1 MNDLLLELF
10 SEEIPARMQ
19 RQAEASLA
27 DLVVKA
33 LADAGL
39 THGDVRTASTP
50 RRLTLRIDGLPERQ
64 PDVEIERRGPRT
76 DAPQAAIDGF
86 LGSLGDV
93 DLHLSEKAEK
103 KGTFLLARFTKPGR
117 ATTNL
122 LAEILP
128 DILARFPWPKS
139 MRWGDIEVRWVRPL
153 RSILCLLGGEV
164 VPIRFGPV
172 EAGRVTYG
180 HRFMA
185 PLPIEVTGF
194 ADYAA
199 KLREAK
205 VMLEADERRGE
216 ILKRAHELAEGE
228 SLVLEDDPTLFDEVA
243 GLVEWPV
250 PLIGRIDERFMDL
263 PAEVLVT
270 SMREHQKY
278 LALRHADGSLAP
290 RFIVVANLEARDGGA
305 AIVAGN
311 ERVLRARL
319 WDAAFFWQ
327 QDRRT
332 PLDDRRPALDAIVFH
347 ARLGSVG
354 ERVRRMEQ
362 LASELTTKV
371 PGADRDQARRAA
383 ALAKSDLVTGMV
395 GEFPEL
401 QGLMGR
407 YYALASGEAPAV
419 ADAIAQHY
427 APKGPLDTCPTEPV
441 SVVVALAD
449 KLDALAGFF
458 AIEERPTGTKD
469 PFALR
474 RAALGIIRLV
484 LENGLRLPLRE
495 AVGQAVAAYGDRFD
509 ATVRERV
516 PAEVAAFMADRLK
529 VHLRERGIRHDL
541 VSAAFAVGQD
551 DDFVRLVARIE
562 ALAAFLATD
571 DGANLLTAYRRAG
584 NIVRIE
590 TKKDGR
596 PYDEPPEAERLVEPA
611 EKALFAGLQDAGTAI
626 TDALEAEDYGRA
638 MAAVARLRRPLDAF
652 FETVRVNVGDEDLR
666 ANRLC
671 LLNRIRS
678 SLGAIAD
685 FDLIDDT
692 IAQREEARSS

>member
-1 MNDLLLELF
+1 MTDLLLELF

-19 RQAEASLA
+19 RQAET
-27 DLVVKA
+27 A
-33 LADAGL
+33 LAGLIEASFQDAGL
-39 THGDVRTASTP
+39 TGGEVRTASTP
-50 RRLTLRIDGLPERQ
+50 RRLTLRVAHLPERQ

-93 DLHLSEKAEK
+93 DVQLTEKAEK

-117 ATTNL
+117 ATADL
-122 LAEILP
+122 LAEMIP
-128 DILARFPWPKS
+128 DILGRFPWPKS
-139 MRWGDIEVRWVRPL
+139 MRWGDNEVRWVRPL
-153 RSILCLLGGEV
+153 RSILCLFGGEV
-164 VPIRFGPV
+164 VPFRFGPV
-172 EAGRVTYG
+172 ESGRITWG

-185 PLPIEVTGF
+185 PEPIEVTAF
-194 ADYAA
+194 EDYRDR
-199 KLREAK
+199 LRAAK
-205 VMLEADERRGE
+205 VMLDADERRDTILRAARDLAAGE
-216 ILKRAHELAEGE
+216 GLT
-228 SLVLEDDPTLFDEVA
+228 LEDDLALFDEVA
-243 GLVEWPV
+243 GLVEWPA

-278 LALRHADGSLAP
+278 LALRNPDGSLAP

-305 AIVAGN
+305 AITAGN

-327 QDRRT
+327 QDRKT
-332 PLDDRRPALDAIVFH
+332 SLADRRPALDAIVFH
-347 ARLGSVG
+347 AKLGSVG
-354 ERVRRMEQ
+354 ERIARMEE
-362 LASELTTKV
+362 LAASLADLV
-371 PGADRDQARRAA
+371 PGADPAAARRAA
-383 ALAKSDLVTGMV
+383 SLAKSDLVTGMV

-407 YYALASGEAPAV
+407 YYALASGEPPSV

-427 APKGPLDTCPTEPV
+427 APKGPSDACPTEPV

-484 LENGLRLPLRE
+484 LENSLRLKLRRAIGR
-495 AVGQAVAAYGDRFD
+495 AVDAYGERFD
-509 ATVRERV
+509 ASVRERV
-516 PAEVAAFMADRLK
+516 PAEVTSFMADRLK

-551 DDFVRLVARIE
+551 DDFVRLIARIE
-562 ALAAFLATD
+562 ALQAFLATD

-590 TKKDGR
+590 TKRDGR
-596 PYDEPPEAERLVEPA
+596 PYDELPSAERLAEPA
-611 EKALFAGLQDAGTAI
+611 ERELFTSLEQAEHAIAAALAD
-626 TDALEAEDYGRA
+626 EDYGRA
-638 MAAVARLRRPLDAF
+638 MAALARLRGPLDAF
-652 FETVRVNVGDEDLR
+652 FDSVRVNVEDEALR

-678 SLGAIAD
+678 ALGAIAD
-685 FDLIDDT
+685 FDLIEDT
-692 IAQREEARSS
+692 ALREEARSS